1 MNTET
6 IEHPVIALQPV
17 ESSQLAA
24 IGYHAET
31 QTLAIQFKGKN
42 GPGSIYHYA
51 NFTAE
56 DFAAFLAAESQG
68 SHFKRIIKPAQD
80 KFPYVKVS

>member
-1 MNTET
+1 MDTAVK
-6 IEHPVIALQPV
+6 HPEIALTPV

-24 IGYHAET
+24 IGHDPET
-31 QTLAIQFKGKN
+31 NTLAIQFKSKTGT
-42 GPGSIYHYA
+42 GSIYHYE

-56 DFAAFLAAESQG
+56 QFNEFKSSESLG
-68 SHFKRIIKPAQD
+68 SYFKRNIKPEVD